1 MNLTKKRWMSAM
13 AVAVTIGMGSTAA
26 FAASAHQTTAKEPTH
41 HALSANASPTA
52 TWRGHHDGMGRMHGG
67 MMGGQLAIVAKALNI
82 SASTLQSDLKAG
94 KSIASIAQA
103 QGVATST
110 LISDLE
116 ASVQTS
122 LASKVTS
129 GKITSAQEQ
138 KMLTRI
144 DQQITNFIN
153 GTMPKWN
160 GSKGGTDIGR
170 MHGGMGRMHGGMM
183 GGQLATVAKALNIS
197 ASTLQSDLKA
207 GKSIASIAQAQ
218 GVATSTL
225 ISDLEASLQTKLAGM
240 VTNGKITSAQ
250 EQKMLT
256 RMDKQITNFVNG
268 TTPKWGNSANS
279 NQQG

>member
-116 ASVQTS
+116 AS
-122 LASKVTS
+122 
-129 GKITSAQEQ
+129 
-138 KMLTRI
+138 
-144 DQQITNFIN
+144 
-153 GTMPKWN
+153 
-160 GSKGGTDIGR
+160 
-170 MHGGMGRMHGGMM
+170 
-183 GGQLATVAKALNIS
+183 
-197 ASTLQSDLKA
+197 
-207 GKSIASIAQAQ
+207 
-218 GVATSTL
+218 
-225 ISDLEASLQTKLAGM
+225 LQTKLAGM